1 MHTISPFKLTEK
13 FTKNINKQIH
23 LFYTRENYS
32 MSENTRRKKNEL
44 CENKVILFMI
54 NVNYIN
60 ILANVEINTKQGNY

>member
-32 MSENTRRKKNEL
+32 MSENTRRKK
-44 CENKVILFMI
+44 M
-54 NVNYIN
+54 NY
-60 ILANVEINTKQGNY
+60 AKTKSSFS